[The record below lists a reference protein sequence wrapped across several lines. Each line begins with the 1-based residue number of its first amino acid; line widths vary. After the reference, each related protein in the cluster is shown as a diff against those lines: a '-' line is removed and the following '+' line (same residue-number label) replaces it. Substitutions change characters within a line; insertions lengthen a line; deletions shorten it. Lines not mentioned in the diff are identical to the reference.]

1 MQAIGAYDWYAEFK
15 NFCINHLGVSG
26 MQFHYWEKMQDT
38 IYSNVHASMTPYV
51 PEPNKMEVTMI
62 DIFSRLMMDR
72 KLWLAGPVN
81 DQMSTVVT
89 AQLLFLE
96 MQGPEEDITFHLD
109 TPGGSVKSG
118 LSIVDTMHYIKPDII
133 TINTGM
139 SASMGSVLLGSGTKG
154 KRYSLPHSKVM
165 LHQVS
170 YGAQG
175 NVQDVEISHREALK
189 YNDILFEMLGSYCDK
204 DAETVKAD
212 ATRDLWLTGQEA
224 VDYGIIDEVITKKD

>member
-1 MQAIGAYDWYAEFK
+1 MQAIGQYDWYADFR
-15 NFCINHLGVSG
+15 NFCMSHMGISG

-38 IYSNVHASMTPYV
+38 IYGNIQASLTPYV

-96 MQGPEEDITFHLD
+96 MQGPSEGITIHLD

-118 LSIVDTMHYIKPDII
+118 LSIVDTMHYIQPDIT

-139 SASMGSVLLGSGTKG
+139 AASMGSVLLGSGTKG
-154 KRYSLPHSKVM
+154 KRFLLPHSKVM

-170 YGAQG
+170 HGTQG
-175 NVQDVEISHREALK
+175 NIQDTRINQAEAEK
-189 YNDILFEMLGSYCDK
+189 YNVELFKLLGSYCDK
-204 DAETVKAD
+204 GWEVVRDDAS
-212 ATRDLWLTGQEA
+212 RDLWLTGQEA
-224 VDYGIIDEVITKKD
+224 VDYGIADKVIKKAE